1 MNTLSSKRSAVS
13 TFKRLLVFAK
23 PYLKEI
29 LLSILLSAATTA
41 ASVGMLGTSAFLIAT
56 AALHPSIAVLQVSI
70 VGVRAFGIAR
80 GVFRYLERLVSHS
93 VNFRLLG
100 RIRSWFFQSVEPLVP
115 GGIEDMKSGDLLAR
129 SIQDIE
135 TLEDFYVRGIAPP
148 LSAALVT
155 IGISLFTLQYSITL
169 AAILASGLILTG
181 LVLTLQVRS
190 LSQPRAEAVVTA
202 RAKLS
207 ALAADTVNGARTL
220 LVSDSMEKH
229 IKKIQSASVESSSA
243 NLSLAA
249 LHSFALAL
257 GILFSNLTLVAV
269 LYIAIP
275 LVRAGRIDGVTLAVL
290 ALITLAGFEPVNLL
304 PASSAKIE
312 VSMAAA
318 RRLFT
323 IADRPHPV
331 QEPAIPLEIEN
342 FRELVIRDLTFT
354 YPGTA
359 RPALK
364 DIFLTVKPGW
374 KIALVGPSGSGKST
388 LIKSIQKYLPV
399 EDGMIFWNENDIN
412 TLNGSKLRSYQA
424 VLSQNGYLF
433 SATLAENLKLSG
445 AKNDEYSKVL
455 KNVGLEKWFTA
466 LPDGFDTWLGDD
478 AGQLSGGERQ
488 RLLLARTLLQN
499 KPIILADEPVSNLD
513 LSSEQEILQRLLKIN
528 SGIAVI
534 LATHRLISM
543 ELFNEILVMDG
554 GCIVQRGTHNE
565 LASVDGLYRDLW
577 QQQNNL
583 FAFDR

>member
-1 MNTLSSKRSAVS
+1 
-13 TFKRLLVFAK
+13 
-23 PYLKEI
+23 
-29 LLSILLSAATTA
+29 
-41 ASVGMLGTSAFLIAT
+41 
-56 AALHPSIAVLQVSI
+56 
-70 VGVRAFGIAR
+70 
-80 GVFRYLERLVSHS
+80 
-93 VNFRLLG
+93 
-100 RIRSWFFQSVEPLVP
+100 
-115 GGIEDMKSGDLLAR
+115 
-129 SIQDIE
+129 
-135 TLEDFYVRGIAPP
+135 
-148 LSAALVT
+148 
-155 IGISLFTLQYSITL
+155 
-169 AAILASGLILTG
+169 
-181 LVLTLQVRS
+181 
-190 LSQPRAEAVVTA
+190 
-202 RAKLS
+202 
-207 ALAADTVNGARTL
+207 
-220 LVSDSMEKH
+220 
-229 IKKIQSASVESSSA
+229 
-243 NLSLAA
+243 
-249 LHSFALAL
+249 
-257 GILFSNLTLVAV
+257 
-269 LYIAIP
+269 
-275 LVRAGRIDGVTLAVL
+275 
-290 ALITLAGFEPVNLL
+290 
-304 PASSAKIE
+304 
-312 VSMAAA
+312 MAAA

-331 QEPAIPLEIEN
+331 QEPSIPLEIEN

-364 DIFLTVKPGW
+364 DILLTVKPGW

-412 TLNGSKLRSYQA
+412 TVNGSKLRSYQA

-445 AKNDEYSKVL
+445 ARNDEYSKVL
-455 KNVGLEKWFTA
+455 KDVGLEKWFTA